1 MFHRI
6 HFVFASISMNTMKSL
21 LNSKYNIL
29 LIYIK
34 EKLNN
39 SMNKFSIKS
48 SPNEIK
54 C

>member
-6 HFVFASISMNTMKSL
+6 HFVFASISINTMKSL
-21 LNSKYNIL
+21 LNSKYNL
-29 LIYIK
+29 FLIYKK

-39 SMNKFSIKS
+39 SINRFYSKS
-48 SPNEIK
+48 TPNEIK